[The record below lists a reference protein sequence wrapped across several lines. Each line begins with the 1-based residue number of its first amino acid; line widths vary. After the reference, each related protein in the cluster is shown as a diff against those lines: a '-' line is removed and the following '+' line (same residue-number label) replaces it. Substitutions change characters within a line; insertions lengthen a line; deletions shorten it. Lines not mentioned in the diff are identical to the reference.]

1 MTGVDWL
8 ILAVYML
15 GTLVLG
21 LWLSRRN
28 RSEDDYFVAG
38 RSLSGW
44 LAGASMAA
52 TTFSIDTPLYVA
64 GLVGTQGLAGNWQWW
79 GFGLAHV
86 AMAVVFA
93 PLWRRSGVMTDAAFT
108 ELRYGGATAA
118 WLRGTKAF
126 LLALP
131 VNCIGIGYAFLAMRK
146 VVEALG
152 LVSNQTVFEFQGNV
166 GFGIVTLGLSD
177 TVLLL
182 AVVAVLVLIYTVAG
196 GLWAVVVTDFVQLVL
211 AMLGAL
217 AVAWAAVHAAGG
229 MEAMLTQINDLGRP
243 ELLSLVPWRWEGDFS
258 GIWPWKEGGFNWS
271 ASAGMGV
278 RWIGGAQISVA
289 TFLAYLTVQWW
300 SFRRSDG
307 GGEFIQRMLATR
319 DERQA
324 QLAGWVFLVVN
335 YLLRSW
341 LWVVVALAALVLL
354 PPGGDWELSYPILA
368 VRYLPPVVL
377 GLVVVSLVAAFMS
390 TVSTSVNWGAS
401 YLTHDLYQR
410 FVHPKAS
417 QRELLLVGQIISV
430 LLLVCGVVVAMLA
443 QSVGDIFRLV
453 IVIGTGSGAVLIL
466 RWFWWRIN
474 AAAELAAMICG
485 FVVGLSTS
493 GKLDPLLD
501 RLVWIPPLK
510 IDDYGERLMV
520 TTGITAVVWVLVML
534 MTPPESPDVIERF
547 VRKVQPPGPGWRR
560 WRQRFDVDVVDP
572 LDELIRRFLLSSG
585 VLFGALIGSGAFLLH
600 QSLTGWFGIAL
611 AVLCGLP
618 LLKTYGLRSRPG

>member
-8 ILAVYML
+8 ILVIYLL

-21 LWLSRRN
+21 LWLARRN

-38 RSLSGW
+38 RSLNGW

-64 GLVGTQGLAGNWQWW
+64 GLVGTRGLAGNWEWW
-79 GFGLAHV
+79 SFGLAHV

-108 ELRYGGATAA
+108 ELRYGGAPAA
-118 WLRGTKAF
+118 WLRGIKAF

-152 LVSNQTVFEFQGNV
+152 IVSNQPVAS
-166 GFGIVTLGLSD
+166 LGGVPD
-177 TVLLL
+177 TVVLL
-182 AVVAVLVLIYTVAG
+182 AVVAALVLVYTVAG
-196 GLWAVVVTDFVQLVL
+196 GLWAVVITDFVQLVL
-211 AMLGAL
+211 ALLGAV

-229 MEAMLTQINDLGRP
+229 MDVMLAKLGDLGRP
-243 ELLSLVPWRWEGDFS
+243 ELLSLVPWRWSD
-258 GIWPWKEGGFNWS
+258 GGLD
-271 ASAGMGV
+271 
-278 RWIGGAQISVA
+278 WIGGAGISAA
-289 TFLAYLTVQWW
+289 TFLAYLSVQWW

-354 PPGGDWELSYPILA
+354 PSQGDWELSYPTLA
-368 VRYLPPVVL
+368 VRYLPPVML

-390 TVSTSVNWGAS
+390 TVSTAVNWGAS

-410 FVHPKAS
+410 FVRPTAS
-417 QRELLLVGQIISV
+417 QKELLLVGQCTSV
-430 LLLVCGVVVAMLA
+430 LLLVLGVITALISDSIGTV
-443 QSVGDIFRLV
+443 FRLV
-453 IVIGTGSGAVLIL
+453 IAIGTGPGVVLVL

-474 AAAELAAMICG
+474 AAAELAAMVCG
-485 FVVGLSTS
+485 FVVGLCTS
-493 GKLDPLLD
+493 VVPLL
-501 RLVWIPPLK
+501 VIP
-510 IDDYGERLMV
+510 DYGIRLMV
-520 TTGITAVVWVLVML
+520 TTGITAVVWITVML
-534 MTPPESPDVIERF
+534 CTPPESSEVMERF
-547 VRKVQPPGPGWRR
+547 VRQVQPPGPGWRR
-560 WRQRFDVDVVDP
+560 WRERFAVQTVDS
-572 LDELIRRFLLSSG
+572 LGALISRFLLSSA
-585 VLFGALIGSGAFLLH
+585 VLFGGLLGSGAFLLH
-600 QSLTGWFGIAL
+600 QSLTGWLGL
-611 AVLCGLP
+611 VLVVVCGLP
-618 LLKTYGLRSRPG
+618 LLRSYGFRLRSS